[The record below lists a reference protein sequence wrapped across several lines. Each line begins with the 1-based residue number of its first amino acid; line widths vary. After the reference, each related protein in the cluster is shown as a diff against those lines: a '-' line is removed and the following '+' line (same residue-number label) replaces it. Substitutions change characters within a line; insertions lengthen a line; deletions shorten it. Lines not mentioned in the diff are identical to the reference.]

1 VEGGDEAWPASSAS
15 LRLLFFDAPNFE
27 LFAEDV
33 FILQVTGFFT
43 RIRLGAI
50 PVANCGGARV

>member
-1 VEGGDEAWPASSAS
+1 MPV
-15 LRLLFFDAPNFE
+15 FE

-43 RIRLGAI
+43 RIRSGAI
-50 PVANCGGARV
+50 AVANCGGARV